1 MKNVVRFLMNIPL
14 ASLRK
19 QNRSLLNDGFR
30 PTFLSTLLLSVAL
43 LVPPAHAAPP
53 DLDQLLQE
61 VRRQQQAMT
70 QINREREAEFLSD
83 HDQRKRL
90 LADAKTT
97 LETLEN
103 QADSLKSEYEA
114 NQQALAELEDKLQ
127 AQSGVLGEIV
137 GTVRQ
142 AAGDLRADLKQ
153 SLVSA
158 QYSGRATQLDPIADG
173 KRLPTLKQLNTLWYL
188 LQQEM
193 TEAGKV
199 VKFQTKVLD
208 SAGVPRQA
216 EVVRIGTFNALAD
229 GLYLRYLPETEGL
242 MELPRQPEGR
252 ILSLAEAFMDAS
264 GDYAPVGLD
273 PTRGA
278 LLDML
283 IQTPNVWERIQQ
295 GGLIGYIILA
305 LGAVGLL
312 IVAVRLI
319 YLFRAGRQ
327 VEKQLSDL
335 ENPRAD
341 NPLGRILENTLSA
354 KTLDPEN
361 LEALLDETILREI
374 PPLERG
380 QPLVKLLTAV
390 TPLLGLLG
398 TVTGMIQTFQ
408 AISLFGTGDPKLMAG
423 GISQALVTTML
434 GLAVAIPLLFLHSLL
449 ANRSR
454 TIIQILEEQSAALV
468 SQILEKRKAA

>member
-1 MKNVVRFLMNIPL
+1 MKNVARFMMNTPL

-19 QNRSLLNDGFR
+19 QNPSLLNAGFR
-30 PTFLSTLLLSVAL
+30 TTLLSTLLLSVAL
-43 LVPPAHAAPP
+43 LAPPAHPAPP

-61 VRRQQQAMT
+61 VRRQQEAMT

-90 LADAKTT
+90 LANAKTT
-97 LETLEN
+97 LKTLEN
-103 QADSLKSEYEA
+103 QANSLKSEYEA

-158 QYSGRATQLDPIADG
+158 QYSGRAAQLDPIADG

-252 ILSLAEAFMDAS
+252 ILSLAEAFMDAND
-264 GDYAPVGLD
+264 GYAPVGID

-305 LGAVGLL
+305 LGAAGLL

-327 VEKQLSDL
+327 VETQLSDL